1 MIVYIYIYK
10 LILVGNNYNPWPS
23 GVITA
28 YNSIMADVLIIVK
41 HLSLPAKRFD
51 SMMCNNFI
59 PRSTK
64 VKQHS
69 YDHHDY

>member
-1 MIVYIYIYK
+1 MGK
-10 LILVGNNYNPWPS
+10 DYNPS

-28 YNSIMADVLIIVK
+28 YDSVMADVAIVVK
-41 HLSLPAKRFD
+41 CLSLPAKRFD

-64 VKQHS
+64 VKQYN